1 MAIRDP
7 NPEFNTMPER
17 VVDSVDYNLFYK
29 PDRQNVSQ
37 GLVQLSK
44 SLQSLV
50 PTLTNYAI
58 TEDIKDKEKEEAKA
72 MKDFQTN
79 KKAFAQLVKNGDIP
93 EGANPYY
100 FNKMMSLDL
109 NQKARKFK
117 LEFDEY
123 AMNNMLEQSL
133 DGNAWNEAYETQI
146 KAFYEKENLG
156 NYDARAL
163 SNSFFNITSAFRN
176 EREQQH
182 NASRMQFIKKQ
193 TEDGQ
198 IKNYQ
203 GMFIEAQG
211 DNLDTS
217 ELFSK
222 IKNETTSMMELGVS
236 GQKSNDLFLVGFKR
250 YLNSIGDAEGF
261 EYARTIL
268 DDMPNL
274 KLGTGYF
281 TGKEG
286 KNRNASIVAELRM
299 ELNAKELAF
308 LEGEKKRFTV
318 EEDIKKQNLGEEFFV
333 AYNQDDFDLSKFLDT
348 TIDTE
353 DGNTISKYSNK
364 DKAYLQGLKIAL
376 DKTLQVTTSS
386 IEALE
391 TLTNL
396 DETNPYLVKQKA
408 LELSRDGLLS
418 NADFKFYYNST
429 NRKQISKK
437 SEFFILSTPYQQ
449 YQKMFGAQEITSIP
463 GFKLEAALLRN
474 KFEEDMIAWHKE
486 NVNDAKFEGK
496 PYEYQKAFNGQVKLL
511 MGDILADSQFIQS
524 TYDTI
529 GKDISKQFGIFIEDR
544 RQQ

>member
-1 MAIRDP
+1 MASKDP
-7 NPEFNTMPER
+7 NFEFSTMPER

-50 PTLTNYAI
+50 PSLTNYAI
-58 TEDIKDKEKEEAKA
+58 TEDIKDKEKEEARA
-72 MKDFQTN
+72 MEDFFKN
-79 KKAFAQLVKNGDIP
+79 KKAFAQLVKNGEIP

-109 NQKARKFK
+109 TQKARKFK
-117 LEFDEY
+117 AEFQDYEI
-123 AMNNMLEQSL
+123 NNTLSQSL
-133 DGNAWNEAYETQI
+133 DGDAWNEAYETQI
-146 KAFYEKENLG
+146 KAFYEKEGLDR
-156 NYDARAL
+156 YDPVAL
-163 SNSFFNITSAFRN
+163 SNSFFNVTSSFRD

-182 NASRMQFIKKQ
+182 NAARMSFIKKQ

-203 GMFIEAQG
+203 GMFIEAQSDG
-211 DNLDTS
+211 LDTS
-217 ELFSK
+217 ALFTK
-222 IKNETTSMMELGVS
+222 IKDETKSMMDLGVS

-250 YLNSIGDAEGF
+250 YLNSINDADGYD
-261 EYARTIL
+261 YARQVL

-286 KNRNASIVAELRM
+286 KNRNAAIVAELRN

-308 LEGEKKRFTV
+308 LEGQKKRFTV
-318 EEDIKKQNLGEEFFV
+318 EEDIKKQELGQAFFV
-333 AYNQDDFDLSKFLDT
+333 EYNKADFDLSKFLDET
-348 TIDTE
+348 VETE
-353 DGNTISKYSNK
+353 NGNTINRFSNK
-364 DKAYLQGLKIAL
+364 DKAYIQGLKIAL

-386 IEALE
+386 IDALE
-391 TLTNL
+391 ILTNL
-396 DETNPYLVKQKA
+396 EETNPYLVKQKA
-408 LELSRDGLLS
+408 LELSRDGQLS
-418 NADFKFYYNST
+418 NADFKFYFNST

-437 SEFFILSTPYQQ
+437 NEFFILSTPYQQ
-449 YQKMFGAQEITSIP
+449 YQKMFSSQEITSIP
-463 GFKLEAALLRN
+463 GFKLESALLRN

-486 NVNDAKFEGK
+486 NVNDVKFEGK

-511 MGDILADSQFIQS
+511 MGDILADSLFIQS
-524 TYDTI
+524 VYDTI
-529 GKDISKQFGIFIEDR
+529 GKDISKTFGIFIEDR
-544 RQQ
+544 RQ

>member
-1 MAIRDP
+1 MARDP
-7 NPEFNTMPER
+7 NPEFNSMPEIA
-17 VVDSVDYNLFYK
+17 VDSVDYNLFYK
-29 PDRQNVSQ
+29 PDRQAVSP

-44 SLQSLV
+44 SLESLV

-58 TEDIKDKEKEEAKA
+58 TEDIKDKKKEEAKA
-72 MKDFQTN
+72 VVDFQKN
-79 KKAFAQLVKNGDIP
+79 KKAFAQLVKDKKIP

-117 LEFDEY
+117 MEFDEF
-123 AMNNMLEQSL
+123 AMNNMLSQSL

-146 KAFYEKENLG
+146 KAFYEKEGLDK
-156 NYDARAL
+156 YDARAL

-182 NASRMQFIKKQ
+182 NASRMEFIKKA

-203 GMFIEAQG
+203 GMFIEAQSDG
-211 DNLDTS
+211 LTTT

-250 YLNSIGDAEGF
+250 YLNSINDIEGYD
-261 EYARTIL
+261 YARKVL
-268 DDMPNL
+268 NDLPNL

-281 TGKEG
+281 TGTAG
-286 KNRNASIVAELRM
+286 KNRNASIAAELRM

-308 LEGEKKRFTV
+308 KEGQSKRFTV
-318 EEDIKKQNLGEEFFV
+318 EEDIKKQNLGQEFFV
-333 AYNQDDFDLSKFLDT
+333 EYNKDDFDLSTFLDT
-348 TIDTE
+348 TVETDNGDTVA
-353 DGNTISKYSNK
+353 KYSNK
-364 DKAYLQGLKIAL
+364 DKAYLQGLKVAL
-376 DKTLQVTTSS
+376 DKTLVVTTSDL
-386 IEALE
+386 EALE
-391 TLTNL
+391 QLINL
-396 DETNPYLVKQKA
+396 EETNPYLVKQKA
-408 LELSRDGLLS
+408 LELSRDGLLNNS
-418 NADFKFYYNST
+418 DFKFYFNST
-429 NRKQISKK
+429 NRKAISKK
-437 SEFFILSTPYQQ
+437 NEFFILSSPYQQ
-449 YQKMFGAQEITSIP
+449 YQTMFKSENITSIP
-463 GFKLEAALLRN
+463 GFKLEAALLRG

-511 MGDILADSQFIQS
+511 MGDILADSLFIQS
-524 TYDTI
+524 VYDTI

-544 RQQ
+544 RPQ